1 VLDWLRRL
9 LAKEHPRQPVLPPE
23 PQSIHVLHDEI
34 LITVKTPG
42 APDVEI
48 AWKDLTSVR
57 LISGDAAID
66 PPDLF
71 WLLLG
76 GERRRPV
83 LVPMGVAG
91 EHDLVRAMQARLDG
105 FDNMAVVEAMSAK
118 GPVECKV
125 WDSDMSQTNEAY

>member
-1 VLDWLRRL
+1 MLDWLRRIFVT
-9 LAKEHPRQPVLPPE
+9 EHPQRPAPKPE
-23 PQSIHVLHDEI
+23 PRGLHVLYDED

-42 APDVEI
+42 APDVAI
-48 AWKDLTSVR
+48 AWKDITAVR
-57 LISGDAAID
+57 IVSGDALAD

-91 EHDLVRAMQARLDG
+91 EHDLVHAMQARLDG
-105 FDNMAVVEAMSAK
+105 FDNMTVLEAMSAK
-118 GPVECKV
+118 GPVGFKV
-125 WDSDMSQTNEAY
+125 WDAGMPGTNDAY